1 MNNPK
6 SSFSFG
12 SDFPS
17 SIVVFFVALP
27 LCLGIAHGSNAPLMS
42 GLIAGIIGG
51 IVVGAISG
59 SRFGV
64 SGPAAG
70 LMTIVGGAIASI
82 GITFG
87 SVANAAISFQ
97 EGKEE
102 LTTVNHVPDTFAIF
116 LTCVVLAG
124 VFQILMGVFK
134 LGFIAYYFPNSVIKG
149 MLAGI
154 GVTIFLKQIPHAV
167 GYDEVNEGDEGMYQ
181 DDGET
186 MLSELINMLDFVNYG
201 AVIIAVI
208 SLLILILFQQKF
220 ISENK
225 ILKYVPGSMI
235 AVVCGIGLNHL
246 FMGKANFELG
256 TDHLVKLGDIEK
268 PSDFF
273 SNMAFPNIVG
283 ALKLP
288 IVWITGVVIAIVA
301 SLETLL
307 CVEATD
313 KMDPAKNI
321 TPTNRELVAQG
332 TGNLVAGLI
341 GGLPITQVIVRS
353 SANINAGAKSK
364 WSAVMHGGLL
374 LICVLFIPFVL
385 KLIPLAALA
394 AVLLIVGYKLAHPS
408 KFKAMYNE
416 GWSQFIPFII
426 TVILVWYLGLLYGVG
441 IGLGLA
447 FLFILYNN
455 FKHSFYFKSDE
466 HKEGEP
472 YVIHLSEHMTFLNKA
487 SLIKVFK
494 EIPNGSEVIIDMT
507 NTLDVDADIWDVI
520 ENFETNAVERN
531 IKVTV
536 NCNLPREKNES
547 LAALL
552 ASKKQKLMDSK
563 GSLSNIMGKKGDKS
577 EDK

>member
-1 MNNPK
+1 MNNQK

-27 LCLGIAHGSNAPLMS
+27 LCLGIAHGSNAPLLS
-42 GLIAGIIGG
+42 GIIAGIVGG
-51 IVVGAISG
+51 LVVGIISG

-70 LMTIVGGAIASI
+70 LMSIVIGAMVAFGGD
-82 GITFG
+82 F
-87 SVANAAISFQ
+87 NM
-97 EGKEE
+97 
-102 LTTVNHVPDTFAIF
+102 F
-116 LTCVVLAG
+116 LVTVVLAG
-124 VFQILMGVFK
+124 VIQILLGLFK

-167 GYDEVNEGDEGMYQ
+167 GYDKVDEGSEGMFQ
-181 DDGET
+181 DDGQT
-186 MLSELINMLDFVNYG
+186 MVSELVNMLDYVNYG

-208 SLLILILFQQKF
+208 SLGILILFQQKF

-225 ILKYVPGSMI
+225 VLKFVPGSMI
-235 AVVCGIGLNHL
+235 AVLSAVA
-246 FMGKANFELG
+246 FNFIFKGSSMELG
-256 TDHLVKLGDIEK
+256 QSHLVNLGDING
-268 PSDFF
+268 PADFF
-273 SNMAFPNIVG
+273 TNMEFPDFMKG
-283 ALKLP
+283 LKSST
-288 IVWITGVVIAIVA
+288 VWVTAVVIAIVA

-321 TPTNRELVAQG
+321 TPTNRELIAQG
-332 TGNLVAGLI
+332 IGNTVSGLI

-353 SANINAGAKSK
+353 TANINAGAKSK
-364 WSAVMHGGLL
+364 WSAVMHGILL
-374 LICVLFIPFVL
+374 FVCVLFIPFL
-385 KLIPLAALA
+385 LTLIPLAALA

-408 KFKAMYNE
+408 KFKAMYKE
-416 GWSQFIPFII
+416 GWSQFIPFFV
-426 TVILVWYLGLLYGVG
+426 TVVLVWFLGLLYGVG

-455 FKHSFYFKSDE
+455 FKHSFYFKPDE
-466 HKEGEP
+466 HNEGEP

-494 EIPNGSEVIIDMT
+494 EIPDGAEVTIDMS
-507 NTLDVDADIWDVI
+507 NTIDVDADIWDVI
-520 ENFETNAVERN
+520 ENFETNALERN
-531 IKVTV
+531 IKCTV
-536 NCNLPREKNES
+536 KSNLPREQNES
-547 LAALL
+547 LSALL
-552 ASKKQKLMDSK
+552 AGKKKKIMDSK
-563 GSLSNIMGKKGDKS
+563 MSLSNLMGRKSDNNDKQ
-577 EDK
+577 